1 MECWEKYNKLL
12 MPLPYKTGWTEH
24 PVRVLNP
31 EQWKKT
37 EKNDIL
43 EYETKIIRENKDTGE
58 RLFLRFQRAGCK
70 AWLYENGELLGNHY
84 GSFTEWQEE
93 LKASGDLESEIKLV
107 LKGDE
112 GNLSPFEK
120 AGLFGD
126 VFLVSLPEIFLKDVR
141 IDTGYQEGWKLKV
154 AVEADFGRRK
164 EAVQLRVLL
173 TDAENKKHLVY
184 EEWEIAPEN
193 AETELVLNMSEV
205 QPWSTENP
213 VLYELTLQL
222 FQGKEFLEEY
232 QTKIGFRRIERK
244 GNQIFWNEVP
254 LKLRGI
260 CYREPLGEEGHFLE
274 TDLRLFKESGIN
286 YMRSLFYPFSEKALE
301 ICDRLGILTEQS
313 ASVYKVGKGCR
324 ASQDLPDCRRL
335 YGEQFSELLKS
346 SRNHVSVLLWSLGS
360 ESIWGRNFFLCAQM
374 AEALAPKQLLN
385 FSYPMTIPKEEAI
398 QMDVWSVLYAD
409 WKQPLDK
416 MYDHMEIGHAN
427 VCDNEIGYVT
437 GHTYREIR
445 PVLHEIYAHLPCY
458 NRDQILRDYGIHEF
472 WGESLV
478 RFQKSMEKTEGA
490 LGGSVMAGYDED
502 GSFSWLLEGCEWGI
516 LDSDHRPKPEYYHLK
531 MVFSGQ
537 KPQCLEGIAVEA
549 QREKEERRSVK
560 KIFGKDYK
568 IAEDDSFVIREEQ
581 ENYLCLEETQGI
593 KVSVSK
599 KTGLLS
605 GVWRNGEKLIES
617 GPYLHTEKLL
627 LGKWIPR
634 APYVEKSDRN
644 LHICLSGCYEGVC
657 SLEFELSVTGEGV
670 FDTAYTVTEL
680 YRHMPPRVKAQI
692 GLDPGGL
699 DELGI
704 SYILPY
710 EMDTIQWERHA
721 LWKEYTEMNP
731 GRGRGKAHKGN
742 RRDFESMKH
751 HISYAQVSGEGENA
765 VFVKPMEEC
774 SIRMK
779 EEPALDYVIDDR
791 DSRILYH
798 GDWIRTEDPSGNWKN
813 TETASR
819 NAGDFLEFSFEG
831 TGIRMYGPV
840 DRIGGLYRIILDGQ
854 TIKNYGSSYPL
865 PVDIDAA
872 SRGYEKRYRVCMAEV
887 QGLHMG
893 CHTIRLEVLGERAR
907 GGNDTWVSIDYIEVI
922 NGKESRQIRMILN
935 HGYNYTRLVRGN
947 YMRNQVKIE
956 PGKTHQVRLYLT
968 DRRKW

>member
-24 PVRVLNP
+24 LVRVLNL
-31 EQWKKT
+31 EQWKKI

-70 AWLYENGELLGNHY
+70 AWLYENGELLGSHY

-93 LKASGDLESEIKLV
+93 LKVSGDLESEIRLV

-120 AGLFGD
+120 AGVFGD

-141 IDTGYQEGWKLKV
+141 IDTDYQKGGKLKV
-154 AVEADFGRRK
+154 AVETDFGRRK
-164 EAVQLRVLL
+164 EVVQLRVLL
-173 TDAENKKHLVY
+173 TDPENKKNLVC
-184 EEWEIAPEN
+184 EEWEITPEN
-193 AETELVLNMSEV
+193 ASVELVLNMAEV
-205 QPWSTENP
+205 RPWSTEEP

-222 FQGKEFLEEY
+222 FQGEKFLEEY
-232 QTKIGFRRIERK
+232 RTKTGFRRIERK
-244 GNQIFWNEVP
+244 GKQIFWNEVP

-260 CYREPLGEEGHFLE
+260 CYREPLGEAGHFLE
-274 TDLRLFKESGIN
+274 KDMRLFKEAGIN

-324 ASQDLPDCRRL
+324 ASQDLPDCRGL

-374 AEALAPKQLLN
+374 AKALSPKQLLN

-398 QMDVWSVLYAD
+398 QMDVWSVLYVD

-427 VCDNEIGYVT
+427 GCDNEIGYVT

-445 PVLHEIYAHLPCY
+445 PVIHEIYAHLPCY
-458 NRDQILRDYGIHEF
+458 NRDEILRDYGIHEF

-478 RFQKSMEKTEGA
+478 RFQKNMERTEGA

-502 GSFSWLLEGCEWGI
+502 EKFSWLLEGCEWGI
-516 LDSDHRPKPEYYHLK
+516 LDSEHRPKPEYHHLK

-537 KPQCLEGIAVEA
+537 EPQYLEGIVVEA
-549 QREKEERRSVK
+549 QKGKGKRRSDK
-560 KIFGKDYK
+560 KIFEQDQKL
-568 IAEDDSFVIREEQ
+568 AENGSFVIQEEK
-581 ENYLCLEETQGI
+581 EKYLCLEETQGI
-593 KVSVSK
+593 KISISK

-605 GVWRNGEKLIES
+605 GVWKNGELLIKS
-617 GPYLHTEKLL
+617 GPYLHTEKML
-627 LGKWIPR
+627 LGKWIPKE
-634 APYVEKSDRN
+634 PYVEKSDHN
-644 LHICLSGCYEGVC
+644 LRICLSGCYEGVC
-657 SLEFELSVTGEGV
+657 SVEFELSMTGEGV
-670 FDTAYTVTEL
+670 LDTVYTVTEL
-680 YRHMPPRVKAQI
+680 YCHMPPRVKAQI
-692 GLDPGGL
+692 GIDPGGL

-710 EMDTIQWERHA
+710 ELDTIQWERHA

-731 GRGRGKAHKGN
+731 GRGKGKAHKDN

-751 HISYAQVSGEGENA
+751 HISYAQVSGEGEKA
-765 VFVKPMEEC
+765 VLVKPMEEC

-779 EEPALDYVIDDR
+779 EEPVLDYVIDDR

-798 GDWIRTEDPSGNWKN
+798 GDWIRTEDPSGNWKD
-813 TETASR
+813 TETVSR

-840 DRIGGLYRIILDGQ
+840 DCIGGLYRIILDGQ
-854 TIKNYGSSYPL
+854 TIKKCGSSYPL

-872 SRGYEKRYRVCMAEV
+872 SRGYEKRYRVCMADI
-887 QGLHMG
+887 QGLHIG

-907 GGNDTWVSIDYIEVI
+907 GSNDTWVSIDYIEVI
-922 NGKESRQIRMILN
+922 NGKESRQMRMILN

-956 PGKTHQVRLYLT
+956 PGKTHQVRLCLT